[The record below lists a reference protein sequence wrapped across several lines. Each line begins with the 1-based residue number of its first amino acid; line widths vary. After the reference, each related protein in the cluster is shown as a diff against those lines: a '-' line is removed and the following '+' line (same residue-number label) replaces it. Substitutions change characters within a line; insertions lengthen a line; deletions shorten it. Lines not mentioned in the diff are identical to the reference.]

1 MKKKV
6 AAALTGWVDRYRNS
20 ALLKKVSG
28 LLAIDILVRSS
39 SIILLPLFLLLM
51 SQEEYGLYMYIISIV
66 TTFSVVLN
74 FGLYVA
80 QSKYYSDAETKERKQ
95 EILFNVSFLLTLL
108 LLVFIVPV
116 YVFGLDYVL
125 VRWLFSNPINY
136 ASYRWI
142 ILLAVIV
149 SVYSVILLNY
159 FMTSERLHLFRRYNL
174 YRLLAVNIISL
185 TALYSIV
192 ADNINTRLYA
202 TYLVELT
209 ALLAFGYFYIK
220 EMRPR
225 IDWKWMPRALKLS
238 MPIMLSAIWGL
249 LSNYSDKYFL
259 EKNPESARDLSYYY
273 LAFSISNV
281 VYMVCT
287 AVQNVWLPGFLREKD
302 LKLNIRKTRRLVGR
316 LAIGLILLGIVMVGG
331 LAVALET
338 GIIHPKYYPA
348 LYILPIL
355 LLAQNFGGISLFYS
369 NYMIYLERTHWALF
383 IGIVTSLVGVGA
395 SYLFIPRFNIYG
407 AVFVYL
413 GVQVVYFCLYYII
426 VSKKLK
432 ALTA

>member
-51 SQEEYGLYMYIISIV
+51 TQEEYGLYMYIISIV

-80 QSKYYSDAETKERKQ
+80 QSKYYSDADTNERKQ
-95 EILFNVSFLLTLL
+95 EILFNISLLLSLL
-108 LLVFIVPV
+108 LLAFILPV
-116 YVFGLDYVL
+116 YILGLDYKL
-125 VRWLFSNPINY
+125 VRWLFSNPIDY

-142 ILLAVIV
+142 IMLAVVV

-159 FMTSERLHLFRRYNL
+159 FMTSERLRLFRRYNL

-185 TALYSIV
+185 AALYYIHS
-192 ADNINTRLYA
+192 DNISTRLYS
-202 TYLVELT
+202 TYLVELVI
-209 ALLAFGYFYIK
+209 LLTFAWFYIK

-225 IDWKWMPRALKLS
+225 ADWKWMPKALKLS

-249 LSNYSDKYFL
+249 LSNYSDKFFL
-259 EKNPESARDLSYYY
+259 EKYGSARDLSYYY
-273 LAFSISNV
+273 LAFSLSNV
-281 VYMVCT
+281 VYMICT
-287 AVQNVWLPGFLREKD
+287 AVQNVWLPGFLKEKD
-302 LKLNIRKTRRLVGR
+302 LKRNIRNTRRLVAR
-316 LAIGLILLGIVMVGG
+316 LAIGLILLGAAMVAG

-338 GIIHPKYYPA
+338 EIISSKYYPA

>member
-1 MKKKV
+1 MIKKV
-6 AAALTGWVDRYRNS
+6 AAALTGWFDRYRNS
-20 ALLKKVSG
+20 ALMKKVSG
-28 LLAIDILVRSS
+28 LLAIDILVRAS

-51 SQEEYGLYMYIISIV
+51 TQQEYGLYMYIISIV

-80 QSKYYSDAETKERKQ
+80 QSKYYSDAATPERKQ
-95 EILFNVSFLLTLL
+95 EIIFNVSLLLTLL
-108 LLVFIVPV
+108 LTAFILPV
-116 YVFGLDYVL
+116 YLLGLDYTL
-125 VRWLFSNPINY
+125 VHWLFRNPIDY

-142 ILLAVIV
+142 ILLAVVV

-159 FMTSERLHLFRRYNL
+159 FMTSERLKLFRRYNL

-185 TALYSIV
+185 AALYFIR
-192 ADNINTRLYA
+192 ADNINIRLYA
-202 TYLVELT
+202 TYLVEL
-209 ALLAFGYFYIK
+209 AMLLAFMWFYIK

-225 IDWKWMPRALKLS
+225 ADWKWMPRALKLS

-259 EKNPESARDLSYYY
+259 EKNQDSAIDLSYYY

-281 VYMVCT
+281 IYMVCT

-302 LKLNIRKTRRLVGR
+302 LKRNRHNTRRLVTQ
-316 LAIGLILLGIVMVGG
+316 LAIGMLLLDIALVAG

-338 GIIHPKYYPA
+338 GIIQSKYYPA
-348 LYILPIL
+348 LYVLPLL
-355 LLAQNFGGISLFYS
+355 LLAQNFAGISLFYS
-369 NYMIYLERTHWALF
+369 NYMIYFESTHWALF

-395 SYLFIPRFNIYG
+395 SYLVIPIYNIYG
-407 AVFVYL
+407 AAFVYL
-413 GVQVVYFCLYYII
+413 SVQLLYFCFYYLL
-426 VSKKLK
+426 VRKKIK